1 MIPERDL
8 PFSDI
13 QPFVRHVQR
22 LFIQPG
28 DYPVF
33 TRSYDCRLF
42 YVYQGEGVIF
52 VDRKAHKVTHGDM
65 TLWQPDIDYRME
77 TGAEMQFLCVNFD
90 YTLNHRALD
99 YPIPP
104 DRSDLFDASKA
115 TEKIRFTDVE
125 PLNSPVLLRKA
136 GVIENDL
143 LEMKREYQ
151 ARRIFWRERLSGL
164 AVSMLSHV
172 ARRLSLSA
180 SVKAPDDARMDEVI
194 DYIQT
199 NFNRPLTNTL
209 LGRHFNYHPNY
220 LNRLLLMHTGQTLH
234 QYLLTCRVSQAIELL
249 VSTDLSITEIA
260 GRTGL
265 GTVSHFSKLF
275 KRKTGN
281 NPSDY
286 RRNRR
291 PGR

>member
-8 PFSDI
+8 SFEDI

-22 LFIQPG
+22 LYIRPG

-42 YVYQGEGVIF
+42 YVYRGEGVIY
-52 VDRKAHKVTHGDM
+52 VGRKVHKVTHGDM

-77 TGAEMQFLCVNFD
+77 TGPEGMQFLCANFD
-90 YTLNHRALD
+90 YTARYRALD

-104 DRSDLFDASKA
+104 DRSELFDASRA
-115 TEKIRFTDVE
+115 TEKIHFTDLE
-125 PLNSPVLLRKA
+125 PLNQPVFLRKA

-151 ARRIFWRERLSGL
+151 ARRIFWRARLGGL
-164 AVSMLSHV
+164 AASLLGHV

-180 SVKAPDDARMDEVI
+180 GEEASDDTRMDEVI
-194 DYIQT
+194 GYIQT
-199 NFNRPLTNTL
+199 HFDRPLTNAM
-209 LGRHFNYHPNY
+209 LGRQFNYHPNY
-220 LNRLLLMHTGQTLH
+220 LNKQMLMHTGQTLH
-234 QYLLTCRVSQAIELL
+234 QYLLTCRIAHAIELL
-249 VSTDLSITEIA
+249 VTTDLSITEVA
-260 GRTGL
+260 ARTGA
-265 GTVSHFSKLF
+265 GDISHFSKLF

-286 RRNRR
+286 RRPRL
-291 PGR
+291 